1 MVVFT
6 SRTFTMSEI
15 TSILQNFVIILINNT
30 HALSASADQFQ
41 VPIIYGHCY
50 KNHKVKLSYPIKA
63 TTTWRHI
70 RRKKRPEP
78 AKEETSGTCLEGN
91 RTDIEKVGQYTGRN
105 ECPSEQEVPRHSN
118 KGKSHTKCAHNTR
131 RPPIRKTFTPD
142 QRQWGAD
149 RVKERKQNNFTRWI
163 EITSKKMMI
172 AMKYQKNISLFNE
185 GFCNVNFFISHL

>member
-1 MVVFT
+1 MHY
-6 SRTFTMSEI
+6 
-15 TSILQNFVIILINNT
+15 LQVLINSRFPSFMVT
-30 HALSASADQFQ
+30 
-41 VPIIYGHCY
+41 VT
-50 KNHKVKLSYPIKA
+50 K
-63 TTTWRHI
+63 TTKWSCPTQSKRRRHEDTFGG
-70 RRKKRPEP
+70 RRGQNPQKK
-78 AKEETSGTCLEGN
+78 TSGTCLEGN